1 MTASTALY
9 IVEGAVGL
17 IVLIRTLRLI
27 GTGVRSMM
35 VVFFLFAMITFL
47 VNNTYWIAYDLML
60 PDVRMPFSA
69 DELGEAAFMLLFAS
83 ALGNAIPPNGV
94 PFKKQ
99 AVAAIL
105 FSAASVALWIGWSG
119 EWVQDIVGGAAY
131 CYFLCV
137 ILRCAKQIGAYSRR
151 EWIVMGAA
159 CTATIALQAAWF
171 HIPSSVRV
179 FTETAAY
186 ILMFVMLVWIMVK
199 AIAALRTRNDPKV
212 CLALS
217 FTAYMWVTTVVYMTA
232 GVWDLFATVATCAAL
247 LLMSS
252 AVRAAVRAEVSA
264 E

>member
-47 VNNTYWIAYDLML
+47 VNNTYWIAYDL
-60 PDVRMPFSA
+60 A

-83 ALGNAIPPNGV
+83 ALGNAIPPNEV

-105 FSAASVALWIGWSG
+105 FSAASVALWNGWSG
-119 EWVQDIVGGAAY
+119 EWVQNIVGGIAY

-151 EWIVMGAA
+151 EWIAMAWA
-159 CTATIALQAAWF
+159 FTATIVLQAACF
-171 HIPSSVRV
+171 HIPASVRV
-179 FTETAAY
+179 FTEIAAY
-186 ILMFVMLVWIMVK
+186 ILMFTMLVWLMVK
-199 AIAALRTRNDPKV
+199 AIAALRSRNDPKV
-212 CLALS
+212 CLALA
-217 FTAYMWVTTVVYMTA
+217 FTANMWVTTVVYMSA
-232 GVWDLFATVATCAAL
+232 GVWYLFATVATCVAL

-252 AVRAAVRAEVSA
+252 AVRAAVRAEVST